1 MNNFRYMARK
11 WHRDTLERN
20 IIYNLKSAYPGLE
33 QHISSHRYPV
43 LPKIVLYSSA
53 ASSESFLRK
62 YLPSHAASSPS
73 TRSSPPA
80 PPQKLTRPSPAGS
93 LSR

>member
-20 IIYNLKSAYPGLE
+20 ALTAIRRVLPDAENY
-33 QHISSHRYPV
+33 ISSHRYPV

-53 ASSESFLRK
+53 ASS
-62 YLPSHAASSPS
+62 
-73 TRSSPPA
+73 
-80 PPQKLTRPSPAGS
+80 
-93 LSR
+93 